1 MINLQLKNYSIYI
14 GENEADIAEIIS
26 RGNYSKVAVL
36 VDENTRLYC
45 LPIFEKGLGSDFQII
60 EITSGEQHKGIETC
74 THIWSEMMR
83 LGLDRHSLLINLG
96 GGVIGDM
103 GGFCAATFLRGID
116 FIQVPTTLLS
126 QVDASVGGKL
136 GVDFNL
142 VKNSVG
148 VFRDPQAVWVNPLF
162 LNTLPDSEIRS
173 GFAEIFKHALIADNE
188 LWENLRSLKKLREV
202 EWEPLLAQSLR
213 IKQRVV
219 EEDPFEKG
227 IRKALNFGH
236 TIGHAVESM
245 ALRKKQSLLHG
256 EAVAIGMV
264 CESFLSVKNNGLSED
279 ELNEITETI
288 QRHYPPFSFSESDFP
303 ELLQLMTKDKK
314 NRGGQINFSMLPVI
328 GEVEVNQV
336 CEEREIKQALHFYLE
351 KY

>member
-1 MINLQLKNYSIYI
+1 MTNLHLKNYSIFI
-14 GENEADIAEIIS
+14 GESETGITEIIA
-26 RGNYSKVAVL
+26 RGDYSKVAVL
-36 VDENTRLYC
+36 VDENTRLHC
-45 LPIFEKGLGSDFQII
+45 LPIFEEKLGSDFEVI
-60 EITSGEQHKGIETC
+60 EITSGEQHKNIETC
-74 THIWSEMMR
+74 TQIWSEMMH

-136 GVDFNL
+136 GIDFNL

-148 VFRDPQAVWVNPLF
+148 VFRDPQAVWVNPVF
-162 LNTLPDSEIRS
+162 LDTLPDSEIRS
-173 GFAEIFKHALIADNE
+173 GFAEIFKHALIAE
-188 LWENLRSLKKLREV
+188 RSLWENLRNLKNLREV
-202 EWEPLLAQSLR
+202 EWESLLAQSLR

-245 ALRKKQSLLHG
+245 ALRKEQNLLHG
-256 EAVAIGMV
+256 EAVAIGIV
-264 CESFLSVKNNGLSED
+264 CESFLSKKNKELSE
-279 ELNEITETI
+279 IMAVI
-288 QRHYPPFSFSESDFP
+288 RKHYPPFSFSESDFP

-314 NRGGQINFSMLPVI
+314 NRGGKINFSLLPSI

-336 CEEREIKQALHFYLE
+336 CEVEEIKTALRFYLE